1 MHCWR
6 RDQLSDPALLQGLHT
21 HFGDETTAIAATLA
35 DLAEIDRRQLYRE
48 AGYSSL
54 FAYCLGELPLSEDSA
69 YKRIQAARAAQR
81 FPAMAEGRLHLTAV
95 VLLAPHLTPDN
106 AGELL
111 AAAARKTRAQVEQLL
126 AEYFP
131 RPDLLPQLGRC

>member
-6 RDQLSDPALLQGLHT
+6 RDQLSDPALLQSLHA
-21 HFGDETTAIAATLA
+21 HIGDEITSIAATLA

-54 FAYCLGELPLSEDSA
+54 YAYCLGELPLSEDAA
-69 YKRIQAARAAQR
+69 YKRIQAARAARR
-81 FPAMAEGRLHLTAV
+81 FPAIFDAVAKGRLHLTAV
-95 VLLAPHLTPDN
+95 VLLAPHLTAEN

-111 AAAARKTRAQVEQLL
+111 TEAMWKTK
-126 AEYFP
+126 P
-131 RPDLLPQLGRC
+131 